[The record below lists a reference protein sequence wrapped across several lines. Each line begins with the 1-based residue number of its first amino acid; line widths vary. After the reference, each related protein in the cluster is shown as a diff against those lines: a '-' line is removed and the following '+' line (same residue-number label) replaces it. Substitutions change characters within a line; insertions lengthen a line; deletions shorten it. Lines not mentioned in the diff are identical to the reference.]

1 MMLQPVTTIRDDA
14 ASKIVTLYDANGQA
28 IGAWCK
34 RTGRAMLGDAFYV
47 REDVNV
53 GRERVVNDERDYAWV
68 DLSKR
73 TADPTDHSC
82 QIDCR
87 TYQTSRSS
95 TKQSINDNIS
105 YQGWQ

>member
-1 MMLQPVTTIRDDA
+1 MMLQPIMRICDDA
-14 ASKIVTLYDANGQA
+14 VSDIMMLYDANGHA

-47 REDVNV
+47 REDSNV
-53 GRERVVNDERDYAWV
+53 DRERTINDERDYAWV

-73 TADPTDHSC
+73 AADPIDHSC

-95 TKQSINDNIS
+95 TRQSINGNIG
-105 YQGWQ
+105 YQGW